1 MILRIFSPG
10 REEETAQIFPVNMF
24 IGAYLR
30 LEALLKMKQYDLV
43 LQDVV
48 GFFGNMEAYTG
59 TLWEYKN
66 GKGSYDHGFASYAL
80 VVILDALAN
89 TDARIGESEKE

>member
-43 LQDVV
+43 LPDLRSLRTQSFHRRLPLRRTAD
-48 GFFGNMEAYTG
+48 EG
-59 TLWEYKN
+59 TDITAQIEK
-66 GKGSYDHGFASYAL
+66 ASHRDWL
-80 VVILDALAN
+80 KPV
-89 TDARIGESEKE
+89 